1 MPHRPTQERKVADA
15 FPTKLARH
23 NQSSSDDQ
31 MNDSTLRKDGTP
43 SFSGQELTDTESGD
57 EEDPDIPRVAQWVG
71 ESELLS
77 DLGDE
82 SALENENNGVGV
94 NKKQLVRS
102 VTLSY
107 IHR

>member
-1 MPHRPTQERKVADA
+1 MNDFALRKVD
-15 FPTKLARH
+15 
-23 NQSSSDDQ
+23 
-31 MNDSTLRKDGTP
+31 TP

-82 SALENENNGVGV
+82 SALENENDGVGV
-94 NKKQLVRS
+94 NKKELVRS
-102 VTLSY
+102 VTLTY
-107 IHR
+107 IFTAEPGRCREHFMMVREMIL